1 MALAFEWDPRKAAS
15 NQAKHDVSFEE
26 AATAFA
32 DPLSLS
38 IPDASHS
45 RLEARYVLL
54 GLSRAGRLLVV
65 VHTERGHNILLLS
78 ARQAPRKER
87 HSYEEIS

>member
-65 VHTERGHNILLLS
+65 VHTERGHTIRLLS
-78 ARQAPRKER
+78 ARLATRKER